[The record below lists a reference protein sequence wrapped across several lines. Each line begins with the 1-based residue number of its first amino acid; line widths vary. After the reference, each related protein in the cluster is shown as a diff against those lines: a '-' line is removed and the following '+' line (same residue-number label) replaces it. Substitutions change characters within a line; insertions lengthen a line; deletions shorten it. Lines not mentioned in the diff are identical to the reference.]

1 MLNDA
6 LSVVSKAFNG
16 AWAVFERVFTRLD
29 ATGVV
34 IAIFAVSIILS
45 LIIAPIR
52 GGSLTT
58 GASDGIR
65 VTENRTYNH
74 NTKKWTHTTS
84 YSQSRRQKK

>member
-6 LSVVSKAFNG
+6 LSMVYRAFAG
-16 AWAVFERVFTRLD
+16 AWSVFERMFARLD
-29 ATGVV
+29 AVGVV
-34 IAIFAVSIILS
+34 LSIFFVSIVLS

-74 NTKKWTHTTS
+74 NTKKLTHTTS